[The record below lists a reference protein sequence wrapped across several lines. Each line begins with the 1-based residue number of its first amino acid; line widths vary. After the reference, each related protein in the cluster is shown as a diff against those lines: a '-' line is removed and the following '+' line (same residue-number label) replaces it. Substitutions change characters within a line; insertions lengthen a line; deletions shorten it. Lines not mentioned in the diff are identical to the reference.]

1 MCLDSDNQLNDKYID
16 FSYFENPNQKYFNS
30 INIINNNLINK
41 ETNNTTDEKKKKP
54 PSTKKLFE
62 KYSITTKL
70 TKNFFNKF
78 LIIDLNYKLK
88 NNSSKKYSKFKKISL
103 NELNQNNLK
112 YLFNST
118 IENILKKYDILQ
130 NYGCKSE
137 HNLNLVKKILKN
149 NETKIK
155 DILSLKVKDYFK
167 NYYMS
172 KEEKNIEYM
181 NNNEKEP
188 IKNFERFL
196 YENTQKYQNKL
207 DKKTIDEY
215 IQKIREVAFEIINDD
230 ENEDKQ
236 DIQIDENPN
245 TDNINSF
252 RSEDNIQNSFLNN
265 SFENSFYYSN
275 HNFDE
280 HFFIDDNSYE
290 NSFFS

>member
-1 MCLDSDNQLNDKYID
+1 MCLDSDNRINDKNIKS
-16 FSYFENPNQKYFNS
+16 SYFEKPDKKCVNY
-30 INIINNNLINK
+30 INNINDDLIDE
-41 ETNNTTDEKKKKP
+41 ETNNATDEKKKKP
-54 PSTKKLFE
+54 LSIKKLKE
-62 KYSITTKL
+62 KNSIITKL
-70 TKNFFNKF
+70 TINFINKF
-78 LIIDLNYKLK
+78 LIIDLNDKLK
-88 NNSSKKYSKFKKISL
+88 NSSKTYFQFKKISL
-103 NELNQNNLK
+103 KKLNKDHVK

-130 NYGCKSE
+130 NYGCKSD
-137 HNLNLVKKILKN
+137 HNLKLVKNIFKN
-149 NETKIK
+149 NDTNIK
-155 DILSLKVKDYFK
+155 NILSLKLKDYFK

-181 NNNEKEP
+181 DNNEK
-188 IKNFERFL
+188 KNFERFL

-215 IQKIREVAFEIINDD
+215 IQKIREVAFKIIKDD

-236 DIQIDENPN
+236 YIQIDENPN

-252 RSEDNIQNSFLNN
+252 RPEDNIQNSFLNN
-265 SFENSFYYSN
+265 SFENPLYYSN

-290 NSFFS
+290 NGFFS

>member
-1 MCLDSDNQLNDKYID
+1 MCLDSDNQLNDKNIKS
-16 FSYFENPNQKYFNS
+16 SYFENPDKKY
-30 INIINNNLINK
+30 INYINNINNDLINE

-54 PSTKKLFE
+54 PSTKKLLE
-62 KYSITTKL
+62 NSSITRKL
-70 TKNFFNKF
+70 TINFFNGF
-78 LIIDLNYKLK
+78 LINDLNDKLK
-88 NNSSKKYSKFKKISL
+88 NSSKTYFQFKKISL
-103 NELNQNNLK
+103 KKLNQDHVK

-130 NYGCKSE
+130 NYGCKSD
-137 HNLNLVKKILKN
+137 HNLKLVKNIFKN
-149 NETKIK
+149 NDTNIK
-155 DILSLKVKDYFK
+155 NILSLKLKHYFK

-172 KEEKNIEYM
+172 KEENNIEYM
-181 NNNEKEP
+181 DNNEK
-188 IKNFERFL
+188 KNFERFL

-207 DKKTIDEY
+207 DKKTIDKY
-215 IQKIREVAFEIINDD
+215 IQKIREVAFKIIKDD

-252 RSEDNIQNSFLNN
+252 RPEDNIQNSFLNN

-290 NSFFS
+290 NGFFS

>member
-1 MCLDSDNQLNDKYID
+1 MCLDSDNRINDKNIKS
-16 FSYFENPNQKYFNS
+16 SYFEKPDKKCVNY
-30 INIINNNLINK
+30 INNINDDLIDE
-41 ETNNTTDEKKKKP
+41 ETNNATDEKKKKP
-54 PSTKKLFE
+54 LSIKKLKE
-62 KYSITTKL
+62 KNSIITKL
-70 TKNFFNKF
+70 TINFINKF
-78 LIIDLNYKLK
+78 LIIDLNDKLK
-88 NNSSKKYSKFKKISL
+88 NSSKTYFQFKKISL
-103 NELNQNNLK
+103 KKLNKDHVK

-130 NYGCKSE
+130 NYGCKSD
-137 HNLNLVKKILKN
+137 HNLKLVKNIFKN
-149 NETKIK
+149 NDTNIK
-155 DILSLKVKDYFK
+155 NILSLKLKDYFK

-181 NNNEKEP
+181 DNNEK
-188 IKNFERFL
+188 KNFERFL

-215 IQKIREVAFEIINDD
+215 IQKIREVAFKIIKDD

-236 DIQIDENPN
+236 YIQIDENPN

-252 RSEDNIQNSFLNN
+252 RPEDNIQNSFLNN
-265 SFENSFYYSN
+265 SFENSLYYSN

-290 NSFFS
+290 NNFFS

>member
-1 MCLDSDNQLNDKYID
+1 MCLDSDYQINDKKIN
-16 FSYFENPNQKYFNS
+16 SLNCENPNKKYINS
-30 INIINNNLINK
+30 INNNIINK

-54 PSTKKLFE
+54 LLIKKLKE

-78 LIIDLNYKLK
+78 LINDLNDKLK
-88 NNSSKKYSKFKKISL
+88 NSSKTYFQFKKISL
-103 NELNQNNLK
+103 KYLNQNNLK

-130 NYGCKSE
+130 NYGCKSD
-137 HNLNLVKKILKN
+137 HNLKLVKNIFKN
-149 NETKIK
+149 NDTNIK
-155 DILSLKVKDYFK
+155 NILSLKLKDYFK

-172 KEEKNIEYM
+172 KEENNIEYM
-181 NNNEKEP
+181 DNNEK
-188 IKNFERFL
+188 KNFERFL

-215 IQKIREVAFEIINDD
+215 IQKIREVAFKIIKDD

-252 RSEDNIQNSFLNN
+252 RPEDNIQNSFLNN
-265 SFENSFYYSN
+265 SFENPLYYSN

>member
-1 MCLDSDNQLNDKYID
+1 MCLDSDYQINDKKIN
-16 FSYFENPNQKYFNS
+16 SLNCENPNKKYINS
-30 INIINNNLINK
+30 INNNIINK
-41 ETNNTTDEKKKKP
+41 ETNDTTDEKKKKP
-54 PSTKKLFE
+54 LLIKKLKE

-78 LIIDLNYKLK
+78 LINDLNYKLK

-103 NELNQNNLK
+103 KKLNQNNLK

-137 HNLNLVKKILKN
+137 HNLNLIKNILKN
-149 NETKIK
+149 NDTNIK
-155 DILSLKVKDYFK
+155 NILSLKLKDYFK

-172 KEEKNIEYM
+172 KEEKNIKFM
-181 NNNEKEP
+181 NNKEKVS

-196 YENTQKYQNKL
+196 DEITQKYQNKL

-215 IQKIREVAFEIINDD
+215 IQKIREVAFKIINDD

-252 RSEDNIQNSFLNN
+252 RPEDNIQNSFLNN
-265 SFENSFYYSN
+265 SFENPLYYSN

-290 NSFFS
+290 NGFFS

>member
-1 MCLDSDNQLNDKYID
+1 MCLDSDYQINDKKIN
-16 FSYFENPNQKYFNS
+16 SLNCENPNKKYINS
-30 INIINNNLINK
+30 INNNIINK

-54 PSTKKLFE
+54 LLIKKLKE

-78 LIIDLNYKLK
+78 LINDLNDKLK
-88 NNSSKKYSKFKKISL
+88 NSSKKYFQFKKISL
-103 NELNQNNLK
+103 KKLNKNNLK

-137 HNLNLVKKILKN
+137 HNLNLIKNIIKN
-149 NETKIK
+149 NDTNIK
-155 DILSLKVKDYFK
+155 NILSLKVKHYFK

-172 KEEKNIEYM
+172 KEEKNIKSM
-181 NNNEKEP
+181 NNKEKVS

-196 YENTQKYQNKL
+196 DEITQKYQNKL

-215 IQKIREVAFEIINDD
+215 IQKIREVAFKIIKDD

-252 RSEDNIQNSFLNN
+252 RPEDNIQNSFLNN
-265 SFENSFYYSN
+265 SFENPLYYSN

>member
-30 INIINNNLINK
+30 INSINNNLINK

-54 PSTKKLFE
+54 PSTKKLLE
-62 KYSITTKL
+62 NSSITRKL
-70 TKNFFNKF
+70 TINFVNNF
-78 LIIDLNYKLK
+78 LINDLNDKLK
-88 NNSSKKYSKFKKISL
+88 NSSKKYFQFKKISL
-103 NELNQNNLK
+103 KYLNQDHVK

-130 NYGCKSE
+130 NYGCKSD
-137 HNLNLVKKILKN
+137 HNLKLVKNIFKN
-149 NETKIK
+149 NDTNIK
-155 DILSLKVKDYFK
+155 NILSLKLKDYFK

-181 NNNEKEP
+181 DNNEK
-188 IKNFERFL
+188 KNFERFL

-207 DKKTIDEY
+207 DKKKIDEY
-215 IQKIREVAFEIINDD
+215 IQKIREVAFEIIKDD

-252 RSEDNIQNSFLNN
+252 RPEDNIQNSFLNN
-265 SFENSFYYSN
+265 SFENPLYYSN

-290 NSFFS
+290 NGFFS

>member
-1 MCLDSDNQLNDKYID
+1 MCLDSDYQINDKKIN
-16 FSYFENPNQKYFNS
+16 SLNFENPNKKYINS
-30 INIINNNLINK
+30 INNNIINK

-54 PSTKKLFE
+54 LLIKKLKE

-78 LIIDLNYKLK
+78 LIIDLNDKLNK
-88 NNSSKKYSKFKKISL
+88 NSSKKKFKFKKISL
-103 NELNQNNLK
+103 KKLNKNNLK

-137 HNLNLVKKILKN
+137 HNLNLIKKILKN
-149 NETKIK
+149 NDTNIK
-155 DILSLKVKDYFK
+155 NILSLKVKHYFK

-181 NNNEKEP
+181 DNNEK
-188 IKNFERFL
+188 KNFERFL

-215 IQKIREVAFEIINDD
+215 IQKIREVATEIINDD
-230 ENEDKQ
+230 ENKNKQ

-252 RSEDNIQNSFLNN
+252 RPEDNIQNSFLNN

-290 NSFFS
+290 NNFFS

>member
-1 MCLDSDNQLNDKYID
+1 MCLDSDYQINDKKIN
-16 FSYFENPNQKYFNS
+16 SLNCENPNKKYINS
-30 INIINNNLINK
+30 INNNIINK

-54 PSTKKLFE
+54 LLIKKLKE

-78 LIIDLNYKLK
+78 LINDLNYKLK

-103 NELNQNNLK
+103 KKLNQNNLK

-137 HNLNLVKKILKN
+137 HNLNLIKNILKN
-149 NETKIK
+149 NDTNIK
-155 DILSLKVKDYFK
+155 NILSLKVKHYFK

-172 KEEKNIEYM
+172 KEEKNIKSM
-181 NNNEKEP
+181 NNKEKVS

-196 YENTQKYQNKL
+196 DEITQKYQNKL

-215 IQKIREVAFEIINDD
+215 IQKIREVAFKIIKDD

-252 RSEDNIQNSFLNN
+252 RPEDNIQNSFLNN
-265 SFENSFYYSN
+265 SFENPLYYSN

-290 NSFFS
+290 NGFFS

>member
-1 MCLDSDNQLNDKYID
+1 MLNLDSDIQLNYKNIKSSYSENPDKKYIN
-16 FSYFENPNQKYFNS
+16 Y
-30 INIINNNLINK
+30 INNINNDLINE

-54 PSTKKLFE
+54 PSTKKLKE
-62 KYSITTKL
+62 NSSITRKL
-70 TKNFFNKF
+70 TINFVNKF
-78 LIIDLNYKLK
+78 LINDLNDKLK
-88 NNSSKKYSKFKKISL
+88 NSSKTYFQFKKISL
-103 NELNQNNLK
+103 KYLNQNNLK

-130 NYGCKSE
+130 NYGCKSD
-137 HNLNLVKKILKN
+137 HNLKLVKNIFKN
-149 NETKIK
+149 NDTNIK
-155 DILSLKVKDYFK
+155 NILSLKLKDYFK

-172 KEEKNIEYM
+172 KEEENIEYM
-181 NNNEKEP
+181 DNNEK
-188 IKNFERFL
+188 KNFERFL

-207 DKKTIDEY
+207 DKKTIDDY
-215 IQKIREVAFEIINDD
+215 IQKIREVAFKIIKDD

-252 RSEDNIQNSFLNN
+252 RPEDNIQNSFLNN
-265 SFENSFYYSN
+265 SFENPLYYSN

-290 NSFFS
+290 NGFFS

>member
-30 INIINNNLINK
+30 INSINNNLINK

-103 NELNQNNLK
+103 KKLSQKNLK

-130 NYGCKSE
+130 NYGCKSD
-137 HNLNLVKKILKN
+137 HNLKLVKNIFKN
-149 NETKIK
+149 NDTNIK
-155 DILSLKVKDYFK
+155 NILSLKLKDYFK

-181 NNNEKEP
+181 DNNEK
-188 IKNFERFL
+188 KNFERFL

-252 RSEDNIQNSFLNN
+252 RPEDNIQNSFLNN
-265 SFENSFYYSN
+265 SFENSLYYSN

>member
-1 MCLDSDNQLNDKYID
+1 MCLDSDYQINDKKIN
-16 FSYFENPNQKYFNS
+16 SLNCENPNKKYINS
-30 INIINNNLINK
+30 INNNIINK
-41 ETNNTTDEKKKKP
+41 ETNYTTDEKKKKP
-54 PSTKKLFE
+54 LLIKKLKE

-78 LIIDLNYKLK
+78 LINDLNYKLK

-103 NELNQNNLK
+103 KKLNQNNLK

-137 HNLNLVKKILKN
+137 HNLNLIKNILKN
-149 NETKIK
+149 NDTNIK
-155 DILSLKVKDYFK
+155 NILSLKVKHYFK

-172 KEEKNIEYM
+172 KEEKNIKSM
-181 NNNEKEP
+181 NNKEKVS

-196 YENTQKYQNKL
+196 DEITQKYQNKL

-215 IQKIREVAFEIINDD
+215 IQKIREVAFKIINDD

-252 RSEDNIQNSFLNN
+252 RPEDNIQNSFLNN
-265 SFENSFYYSN
+265 SFEFSLNYSN